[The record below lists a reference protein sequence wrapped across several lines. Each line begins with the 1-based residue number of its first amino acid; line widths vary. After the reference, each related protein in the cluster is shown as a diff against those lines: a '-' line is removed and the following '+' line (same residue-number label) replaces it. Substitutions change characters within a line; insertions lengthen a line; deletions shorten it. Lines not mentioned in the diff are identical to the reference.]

1 MYQRTTWI
9 WRLIESELY
18 CQTNSREEKLI
29 LEAYD
34 LVIQGF
40 SVKNAVKQVSA
51 RNKSSDQMA

>member
-1 MYQRTTWI
+1 MYQRATWI

-29 LEAYD
+29 LEAYE

-40 SVKNAVKQVSA
+40 SVKNAVKQVSV